1 MHCVGTCGNSHYPT
15 LCCIIFSTIVTLTMG
30 DLGIS
35 NLFDHHMQDVSIG
48 TKSTIVQDEEGHESP
63 KPFEYAIEKKDFY
76 NEFCP

>member
-1 MHCVGTCGNSHYPT
+1 MGN
-15 LCCIIFSTIVTLTMG
+15 
-30 DLGIS
+30 LGIS